1 MVDVLPS
8 SLSVTV
14 IPNYSDFQAKITYD
28 LSNTDTIN
36 LIGIGG
42 SDKMKIKSTDDNI
55 SRGFDTLD
63 YNNYQY
69 TLGLKWQR
77 LFSQKGYSTIILS
90 RSSYRYLFDRG
101 IVLGA
106 APSLMILGKVKTNSK
121 EKLTTI

>member
-28 LSNTDTIN
+28 LSNTDTID

-42 SDKMKIKSTDDNI
+42 SDKMKIKSTDDDI
-55 SRGFDTLD
+55 SRRFDTLD

-90 RSSYRYLFDRG
+90 RSSYRYLFDGG